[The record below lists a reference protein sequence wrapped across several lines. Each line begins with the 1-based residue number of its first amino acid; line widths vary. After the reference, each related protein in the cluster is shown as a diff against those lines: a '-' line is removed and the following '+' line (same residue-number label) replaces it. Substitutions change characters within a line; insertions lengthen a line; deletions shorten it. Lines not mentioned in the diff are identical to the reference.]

1 MAVPIITAFRE
12 QNEDC
17 RQMLEEYLN
26 RIAQEDSTWVGRAV
40 LELLPSNDDGEARRH
55 PLLRSLCSIS
65 EREVL
70 GNEPIIC
77 EDVEGGMWEQPPGE
91 VVSGFYGERHRWQP
105 MEGHFMGEPQDT
117 PPEPEDAVSPM
128 ITISQEAMDAI
139 AQSHDDEGAEAEE
152 EAPAATEI
160 SQEQWEAIVPLL
172 EANRLDSDNVVV
184 VSPDM
189 VAYVQEGDA
198 IRAVQLTDINP
209 DAVPDEQPE
218 DVEPTGKQV
227 SPDDLDD
234 LFSEIDG
241 LVQEGEGLDGD

>member
-1 MAVPIITAFRE
+1 MAVPVVTE
-12 QNEDC
+12 WQDENC
-17 RQMLEEYLN
+17 RQSLEEYLN
-26 RIAQEDSTWVGRAV
+26 RIAQEDAAWVGRIV
-40 LELLPSNDDGEARRH
+40 LAHLNPPTPPQSDRRMININGRWV
-55 PLLRSLCSIS
+55 PFDEVMGPREDSIW
-65 EREVL
+65 
-70 GNEPIIC
+70 
-77 EDVEGGMWEQPPGE
+77 DQPPGE

-105 MEGHFMGEPQDT
+105 MEGHFMGEPQDA
-117 PPEPEDAVSPM
+117 P
-128 ITISQEAMDAI
+128 
-139 AQSHDDEGAEAEE
+139 AEAEE

-160 SQEQWEAIVPLL
+160 SQAQWDAIVPLL

-234 LFSEIDG
+234 LFAEIDG
-241 LVQEGEGLDGD
+241 LVQEGEE

>member
-1 MAVPIITAFRE
+1 MAVPVVTE
-12 QNEDC
+12 WQDENC
-17 RQMLEEYLN
+17 RQSLEEYLN
-26 RIAQEDSTWVGRAV
+26 RIAQEDPAWVGRIV
-40 LELLPSNDDGEARRH
+40 LAHLNPPTPPQSDRRMININGRWV
-55 PLLRSLCSIS
+55 PFDEVMGPREDSIW
-65 EREVL
+65 
-70 GNEPIIC
+70 
-77 EDVEGGMWEQPPGE
+77 DQPPGE
-91 VVSGFYGERHRWQP
+91 VVSGFYGERHHWRP

-117 PPEPEDAVSPM
+117 PPEREDAASPM
-128 ITISQEAMDAI
+128 ITISQEVMDAI

-152 EAPAATEI
+152 ESPAATEI
-160 SQEQWEAIVPLL
+160 SQAQWDAIVPLL

-234 LFSEIDG
+234 LFAEIDG
-241 LVQEGEGLDGD
+241 LVQEGEE